1 MRRTQISLPRE
12 RRGSILL
19 IVLVIIVL
27 LALGAYAFTEMSV
40 AENEATAM
48 YGRTVMAR
56 AFAESGIDVAA
67 NSLADPAQRLQ
78 VDPVLNRPDL
88 FSAVL
93 LRTADVA
100 RGRGRFS
107 VIAGQELDQTG
118 ATMRN
123 GLTDETG
130 KLNLNQLLIMAA
142 NSNLSDDNTRN
153 FLMQLPNM
161 TNDVA
166 DAMLDWIDSDE
177 IPRQYG
183 CEAEYYQGLPQPY
196 KPANGFLTSLDDL
209 LLVRGVT
216 PLLLY
221 GEDLNRNGIMDA
233 GEDVNGDGYFDRG
246 WSRYLTIYSS
256 ERNLQQDGTPRINI
270 NQQNL
275 PQLFEQIQ
283 GLYGDT
289 TAQFIIAYRMNG
301 ALSTTTTTGGKGSGG
316 SGGSSG
322 GSGGSSGGSSSSGTS
337 SASSSS
343 SSSSGGGGSGGSSG
357 GSRGGGGSGGGS
369 SSSSSTQTVQLG
381 GIAVPSAAGSYHQIS
396 SIYSLVGA
404 QVRVAVNGKQTTLT
418 SPWSNNTSSMGQT
431 LPDVLDKLTLV
442 DDPFIQGR
450 INVNSAPYEVLM
462 GIPNMTQSLAQQIV
476 GAQGLGGSNSA
487 SGSSQSQRATT
498 AWLVAEGL
506 VTSSKTMAQLDPY
519 ITAHGAVYRV
529 QSIGYFDE
537 GGPFVRLEAV
547 IDGSVDPPRILN
559 MRDLTELGRGFTRQQ
574 LGIP

>member
-1 MRRTQISLPRE
+1 MIRHRLQLPKN
-12 RRGSILL
+12 RRGSVLL

-40 AENEATAM
+40 AENEATTM

-78 VDPVLNRPDL
+78 ADPVTNRPDL
-88 FSAVL
+88 YSAVL
-93 LRTADVA
+93 LRSGDVA

-107 VIAGQELDQTG
+107 VIAGQTYDQTG
-118 ATMRN
+118 ASMRF

-142 NSNLSDDNTRN
+142 NNKLNDDNTRN

-161 TNDVA
+161 TNEIA

-177 IPRQYG
+177 IPLQYG
-183 CEAEYYQGLPQPY
+183 AESEYYQTLPQPY

-216 PLLLY
+216 PLLLF
-221 GEDLNRNGIMDA
+221 GEDLNRNGIMDP
-233 GEDVNGDGYFDRG
+233 GEDLNGDGYFDRG
-246 WSRYLTIYSS
+246 WSQFLTIYSS
-256 ERNLQQDGTPRINI
+256 ERNLQQDGTPRVNL

-275 PQLFEQIQ
+275 PQLYQQVQ
-283 GLYGDT
+283 GLLGDA
-289 TAQFIIAYRMNG
+289 TAQFITAYRING
-301 ALSTTTTTGGKGSGG
+301 PQTSNSNSNRGSGSKSGGGSGSGG
-316 SGGSSG
+316 GGSSG
-322 GSGGSSGGSSSSGTS
+322 M

-343 SSSSGGGGSGGSSG
+343 TTSSGSGGGGSGRSSG
-357 GSRGGGGSGGGS
+357 GGGNS
-369 SSSSSTQTVQLG
+369 SSSANTPSESLG
-381 GIAVPSAAGSYHQIS
+381 GMQVPTTAGSYHQIS

-404 QVRVAVNGKQTTLT
+404 QVRATINGKPQTLK
-418 SPWSNNTSSMGQT
+418 SPWANSAASMGQN
-431 LPDVLDKLTLV
+431 LPDVLDKLSLV

-450 INVNSAPYEVLM
+450 INVNVAPYEVLM
-462 GIPNMTQSLAQQIV
+462 GLPNMTQSLAQQIV
-476 GAQGLGGSNSA
+476 GAQAMGASSSA

-498 AWLVAEGL
+498 AWLVAEGII
-506 VTSSKTMAQLDPY
+506 TSATTMAQLDPY

-547 IDGSVDPPRILN
+547 IDGSLDPPRILN